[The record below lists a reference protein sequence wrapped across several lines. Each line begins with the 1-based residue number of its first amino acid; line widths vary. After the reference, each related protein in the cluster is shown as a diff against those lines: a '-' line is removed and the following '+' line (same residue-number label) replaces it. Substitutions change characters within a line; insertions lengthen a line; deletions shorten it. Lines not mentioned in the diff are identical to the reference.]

1 MPRACRTFVHS
12 GAPIMRKLLVS
23 ALLPLAALPAQAT
36 AQSSLRIGPDPR
48 TELLSIVQTLGTAT
62 GRLGLLNRSE
72 TPYRA
77 AVLAHFEPFRGHP
90 AVECMDSVA
99 AGGFSFDAPH
109 HLMVH
114 LTPPPELR
122 PMAELPPALVQRA
135 KGGRPQLD
143 ACLAHLRDFASES
156 GFSEFYDAQAEAYEA
171 MAAPVRA
178 LAAASDYVGQI
189 ESYFGESQAAY
200 SMVLA
205 PLLAGNFGP
214 RIRLDEGLHIY
225 GIISPFGVRDGVP
238 VFATEDQL
246 RYLVWHEFGHS
257 FVNPLAEANAARLDS
272 AASLLEPIRA
282 RMQRL
287 GYRDWRTVV
296 NEHVIRAVT
305 SRLAALH
312 LGEEPGKMAVLRERA
327 EGFAY
332 VDPLAT
338 ALVAYEAQRDRYR
351 TFREYYPQLL
361 RVVADLSVRDLGPDF
376 FRHPF
381 VGPLSAVG
389 NDSSL
394 LIVLPTAEPDTAAQ
408 RELHDYVREMAARFF
423 EQAAIVDDTAALRMD
438 RGRREVILYGTPSG
452 NALLASIMNRLP
464 IRIGPAGVQAREA
477 HEGSGYRVFTV
488 WPSPWDGDFGLL
500 IYTAQRT
507 ADVVGVHGVPHGGTD
522 YVVARESNV
531 LESGNYTG
539 KVTGVWRLDRAR

>member
-1 MPRACRTFVHS
+1 
-12 GAPIMRKLLVS
+12 
-23 ALLPLAALPAQAT
+23 
-36 AQSSLRIGPDPR
+36 
-48 TELLSIVQTLGTAT
+48 
-62 GRLGLLNRSE
+62 
-72 TPYRA
+72 
-77 AVLAHFEPFRGHP
+77 
-90 AVECMDSVA
+90 
-99 AGGFSFDAPH
+99 
-109 HLMVH
+109 
-114 LTPPPELR
+114 
-122 PMAELPPALVQRA
+122 
-135 KGGRPQLD
+135 
-143 ACLAHLRDFASES
+143 
-156 GFSEFYDAQAEAYEA
+156 
-171 MAAPVRA
+171 
-178 LAAASDYVGQI
+178 
-189 ESYFGESQAAY
+189 
-200 SMVLA
+200 
-205 PLLAGNFGP
+205 
-214 RIRLDEGLHIY
+214 
-225 GIISPFGVRDGVP
+225 
-238 VFATEDQL
+238 
-246 RYLVWHEFGHS
+246 VWHEFGHS

-464 IRIGPAGVQAREA
+464 IPHRTGRGAGAGSARGLRLPSLYGMAEPLGRGFRFAHLYGAADGRCRGRAWRAPWGDGLRRGPGIERVGEREL
-477 HEGSGYRVFTV
+477 HR
-488 WPSPWDGDFGLL
+488 
-500 IYTAQRT
+500 
-507 ADVVGVHGVPHGGTD
+507 
-522 YVVARESNV
+522 
-531 LESGNYTG
+531 
-539 KVTGVWRLDRAR
+539 